1 MHNLSPHPRLVN
13 SNQLLT
19 TSTGNFYVYTS
30 WRHILEIRFCISNK
44 LPSNVNTAGARQG
57 PYHRECKQREETL
70 RTFQGCPY
78 PTNGTKDAMYA
89 EDVYKTQT
97 PLPRKFNIIWK
108 CTEHP
113 LCQPTEA
120 SNYPREECWKQL
132 ELLTFFLVSSMH
144 DRLLSSVWL
153 KFINSP
159 PQILMDRLQPP
170 ALFCLSF
177 LSFCCL
183 LSQATTTGEEIHG
196 DHILLF
202 KWAIYFQ
209 FVFLDLA
216 TDIQTMLT

>member
-1 MHNLSPHPRLVN
+1 MMPYCSCQIFTGKHRALVRQGMSERFPATNPFQKRTERRRSSAVQGPQAWKSFESVLKMHNLSPHPRLVN

-144 DRLLSSVWL
+144 DRLLSSV
-153 KFINSP
+153 
-159 PQILMDRLQPP
+159 
-170 ALFCLSF
+170 
-177 LSFCCL
+177 
-183 LSQATTTGEEIHG
+183 
-196 DHILLF
+196 
-202 KWAIYFQ
+202 
-209 FVFLDLA
+209 
-216 TDIQTMLT
+216 